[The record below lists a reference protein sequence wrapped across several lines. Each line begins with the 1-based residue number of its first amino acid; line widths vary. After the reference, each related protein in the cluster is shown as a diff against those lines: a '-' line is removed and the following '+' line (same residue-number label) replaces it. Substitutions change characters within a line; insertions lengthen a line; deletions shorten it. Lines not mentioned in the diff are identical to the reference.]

1 MFIEQALMISPT
13 LLKSCIQV
21 EIYLNNRD
29 CISKW
34 YCFSV
39 AIYVEA
45 RTRPTKFEWCST
57 T

>member
-34 YCFSV
+34 YCFFV

-45 RTRPTKFEWCST
+45 RTRPTKFE
-57 T
+57 